1 MSFAIQL
8 LGSDWC
14 HDNNLSQLGNA
25 GAAAAVAAVAV
36 AGDGVAGGG
45 VVAGD
50 DDDDWRTPVHEP
62 AAAAVAVA
70 AGVVVAAADVE
81 GYVQVDLFFFHTS
94 RPYTWTEAVDFS
106 IGRESPYLLNHR

>member
-14 HDNNLSQLGNA
+14 HNNLSQLGNA
-25 GAAAAVAAVAV
+25 GAAAGVAAVAV

-50 DDDDWRTPVHEP
+50 DDDDRGTPVHEP
-62 AAAAVAVA
+62 GAAAVAVA

-81 GYVQVDLFFFHTS
+81 GYVQVDLFFFIHL
-94 RPYTWTEAVDFS
+94 VH
-106 IGRESPYLLNHR
+106 ILGLKLLIFQLDGNLPIF

>member
-1 MSFAIQL
+1 MSLAIQL
-8 LGSDWC
+8 LGTDWC
-14 HDNNLSQLGNA
+14 HGNNLSQLGNA
-25 GAAAAVAAVAV
+25 GAAVAV

-50 DDDDWRTPVHEP
+50 DDDDRGTPVHEP

-81 GYVQVDLFFFHTS
+81 GYVQVDLFFS
-94 RPYTWTEAVDFS
+94 YISS
-106 IGRESPYLLNHR
+106 IYLD